1 MKNFI
6 NNLLN
11 SNHPVYIQ
19 GIHLVNLLVIALS
32 GKIFFDLQISWAFI
46 IGVVLSAIIID
57 HFFIYLRDK
66 KITFFS
72 ISSVITAIGF
82 VALSYSYEFFVYPII
97 LLIALGQKYY
107 LRIFKDKHIFNPSN
121 LAVTL
126 SFLLFPTISMPVA
139 DQWGGDNFWFLI
151 VFITLAFYIVAR
163 VNRLAVTLSFLVS
176 YVVIFALYFNQIDS
190 TISYQEFFTRM
201 FAGSFII
208 YAFFMLTDI
217 RATSDK
223 TLFQILFGFL
233 VSVHTFL
240 LTLFFNVNHAN
251 LFFGLTLTMIIF
263 PVIEKVSEYIFFND
277 KSEKK
282 LLLKSF
288 LIILIYIIF
297 ILMMVNYFNNNELI
311 YLKNN

>member
-6 NNLLN
+6 NNVLN
-11 SNHPVYIQ
+11 SDSPAYIQ

-46 IGVVLSAIIID
+46 IGVILSAIIID
-57 HFFIYLRDK
+57 HFFIYIRDK

-82 VALSYSYEFFVYPII
+82 VALSFSYEFYVYPLI
-97 LLIALGQKYY
+97 LFIALGQKYY

-126 SFLLFPTISMPVA
+126 SFLLFPTIAMPVF
-139 DQWGGDNFWFLI
+139 DQWGGDNFWFLM
-151 VFITLAFYIVAR
+151 VFVTLAFYIVSR
-163 VNRLAVTLSFLVS
+163 VNRMAVVLSFVLS
-176 YVVIFALYFNQIDS
+176 YVFIFALYFNQIDNS
-190 TISYQEFFTRM
+190 ISYQEFFTRM
-201 FAGSFII
+201 FSGSFVI
-208 YAFFMLTDI
+208 YSFFMLTDI

-223 TLFQILFGFL
+223 TLFQVLFGTL
-233 VSVHTFL
+233 ISVHVFL
-240 LTLFFNVNHAN
+240 LAYFFNVNNAN

-263 PVIEKVSEYIFFND
+263 PVIEKTIEYIVFKD
-277 KSEKK
+277 KKEEK

-288 LIILIYIIF
+288 LIISIYVIF
-297 ILMMVNYFNNNELI
+297 IFMMVNYFNSNELI